1 MTALKLTV
9 PLAFSD
15 TNLPILKSDPM
26 LNAGSLALFEPMHPI
41 EQWAAGVPGSGA
53 TIKNLAAKF
62 ATPLLGS
69 TIDGTFI
76 NGGFTDATS
85 GKIERTAK
93 GGVHGIV
100 SQAKDAG
107 PHTSTAAGLTLPVAL
122 WDYVAAHPTNDYYIS
137 FWAQTTRGAVSG
149 KFPVMALLSE
159 GSTTANYL
167 YVVQNSTRPSATND
181 AASFI
186 GGRGNIND
194 PGPIVRNVGVS
205 QVSGVMNPAAA
216 TKAREFGWGR
226 YRGSASGHFS
236 WIFYRFY
243 MEDLTVSGRTY
254 AQADAADL
262 TLKSQAFGAGGRYA
276 NDTFTDPATIP

>member
-9 PLAFSD
+9 PLSFTDSS
-15 TNLPILKSDPM
+15 LPILKSDPM
-26 LNAGSLALFEPMHPI
+26 LNAGSLALIEPMHPI
-41 EQWAAGVPGSGA
+41 SQWGAGVPASGA
-53 TIKNLAAKF
+53 TIPNLATKF
-62 ATPLLGS
+62 AVPLLGS
-69 TIDGTFI
+69 NIDGTFI

-93 GGVHGIV
+93 GGIHGIV

-107 PHTSTAAGLTLPVAL
+107 PHTSTSAGVTLPTSL
-122 WDYVAAHPTNDYYIS
+122 WDYVASNPTHDFYAS

-149 KFPVMALLSE
+149 KFPVMAIISE

-167 YVVQNSTRPSATND
+167 FVMQNSTRPSATND
-181 AASFI
+181 APSFI
-186 GGRGNIND
+186 GARGGMVD
-194 PGPIVRNVGVS
+194 TGPIVRNVAVS
-205 QVSGVMNPAAA
+205 QVTGAMSTGAA

-226 YRGSASGHFS
+226 YRNNASGHFS
-236 WIFYRFY
+236 WVFYRFY

-262 TLKSQAFGAGGRYA
+262 ALKNAAFGAGGRYA
-276 NDTFTDPATIP
+276 NDTFTDPTTIP

>member
-41 EQWAAGVPGSGA
+41 EQWGPGVPGAGA
-53 TIKNLAAKF
+53 SIPNLASKF

-85 GKIERTAK
+85 GKIERTGK

-100 SQAKDAG
+100 SQAKDSG
-107 PHTSTAAGLTLPVAL
+107 PHASTSGGITLPLAL
-122 WDYVAAHPTNDYYIS
+122 WDYVANNPDHDYYTS
-137 FWAQTTRGAVSG
+137 FWAHTTRGAVSG
-149 KFPVMALLSE
+149 KYPVMAIFSE
-159 GSTTANYL
+159 GSTLTNYL
-167 YVVQNSTRPSATND
+167 YVLQNSNRPSSTSD
-181 AASFI
+181 AGSFL
-186 GGRGNIND
+186 GGRGSMVE
-194 PGPIVRNVGVS
+194 PGPILRNVGVS
-205 QVSGVMNPAAA
+205 QVTGTMSTGAS

-226 YRGSASGHFS
+226 YRGSTSGHFS

-262 TLKSQAFGAGGRYA
+262 TLKGEAFGAGGRYA